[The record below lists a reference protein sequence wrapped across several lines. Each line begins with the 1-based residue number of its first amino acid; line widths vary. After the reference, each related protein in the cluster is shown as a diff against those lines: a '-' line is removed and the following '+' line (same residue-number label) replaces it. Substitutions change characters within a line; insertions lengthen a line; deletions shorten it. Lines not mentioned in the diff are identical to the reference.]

1 MREDRV
7 DWLVN
12 HIHVA
17 CLSLLRLKKL
27 APYGGDP
34 AFLAL
39 QQGFLQH
46 GRRLMDFIRERE
58 AGEREQLG
66 RGGF

>member
-1 MREDRV
+1 MTADRV

-34 AFLAL
+34 TFVTL
-39 QQGFLQH
+39 QQGFLLH
-46 GRRLMDFIRERE
+46 GRRSMDFIRARE
-58 AGEREQLG
+58 TGERE
-66 RGGF
+66 